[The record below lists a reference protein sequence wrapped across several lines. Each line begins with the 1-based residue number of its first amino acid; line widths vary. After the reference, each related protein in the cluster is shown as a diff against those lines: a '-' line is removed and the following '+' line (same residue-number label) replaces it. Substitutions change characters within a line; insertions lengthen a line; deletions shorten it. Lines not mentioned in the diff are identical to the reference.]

1 MRCSPRQKPTDK
13 QILLD
18 TEEQVLRESECTR
31 AKLNQAGQTLRMT
44 RSYSKWTLLWF
55 MWTVLILMV
64 GILPLS
70 NFVGHSHWQYIKWVP
85 TQEQLQSP
93 LIVLDLFTDVLANI
107 LLFVPFG
114 FLYIIRLQG
123 RKGSYATAFILALI
137 LSGGIELYQVYCHN
151 RSTSLLDLID
161 NVVGAL
167 LGMHLALKWSQK
179 ERQGELAVS

>member
-1 MRCSPRQKPTDK
+1 M
-13 QILLD
+13 L
-18 TEEQVLRESECTR
+18 
-31 AKLNQAGQTLRMT
+31 
-44 RSYSKWTLLWF
+44 SYSKWTLLWLVWIVF
-55 MWTVLILMV
+55 ILMV

-85 TQEQLQSP
+85 TQEQLHTP

-114 FLYIIRLQG
+114 FLHIFRLPG
-123 RKGSYATAFILALI
+123 RKGSYATLLVLALI

-161 NVVGAL
+161 NVAGAL
-167 LGMHLALKWSQK
+167 VGMHLALKWKEK
-179 ERQGELAVS
+179 ERHGELAVS